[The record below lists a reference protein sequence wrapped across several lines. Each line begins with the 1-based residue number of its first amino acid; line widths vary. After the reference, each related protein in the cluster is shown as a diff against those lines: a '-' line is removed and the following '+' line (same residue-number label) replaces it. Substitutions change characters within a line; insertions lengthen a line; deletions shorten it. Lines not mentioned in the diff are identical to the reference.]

1 MTEPK
6 VVHAH
11 KWDDDDGWGHL
22 VRTDGGYYQGAEC
35 EEHEDRRFDLVDEI
49 PVDVAIE
56 LARLAARV
64 EEFWCTIANQK
75 AEIIRLLDVLEDI
88 RDHRTKYPGDAEQ
101 EMIDMAGVA
110 ILGGDPTP

>member
-6 VVHAH
+6 VVRYEQIEVLNVDRDCLGCDMRPM
-11 KWDDDDGWGHL
+11 DDTDPGPGWYSQA
-22 VRTDGGYYQGAEC
+22 DYEA
-35 EEHEDRRFDLVDEI
+35 
-49 PVDVAIE
+49 
-56 LARLAARV
+56 LAARV